1 MKQQL
6 PSSIP
11 IHVHHINQ
19 IQLRRNIQMKPVRN
33 ARIEFSQI
41 AVNIGARHQ
50 CDAIALARGGRSG
63 RGRKVPFRS

>member
-1 MKQQL
+1 
-6 PSSIP
+6 
-11 IHVHHINQ
+11 
-19 IQLRRNIQMKPVRN
+19 MKPVRN